1 MASESAANWDDGRVG
16 DLVRQVKRRVPVADG
31 VAYPMIGVR
40 LYGNGAFVRE
50 TVNRQSLSAKHVYAV
65 EPGDFVYTRLFAS
78 KGTYA
83 LLDER
88 FSNTFASNEFPTFRA
103 REACPDLRYLL
114 ETFCRERTWRRAEVF
129 CTGTTTGSRF
139 RLRERDFL
147 ALPIKIPPPSEQV
160 AISEVLASLRTLAED
175 TKGLLDELVIAKKW
189 AMRELLTLGHPR
201 FRTKM
206 QPLPST
212 WPMGRV
218 APKIQEIPAHWQLVQ
233 LTKVARL
240 ESGHTPSRKRPEY
253 WGGDIPWVSLAD
265 TEGLN
270 SLVIRTTNEN
280 TNQLGIQNSSARVL
294 PEGTVV
300 FSRTASVGL
309 CSQLGR
315 PMATSQDFANWV
327 CGPKLDPRYLVQV
340 FRHMGREWQRLQA
353 GSTHQTVYMPV
364 FKKLRVLLPSREEQ
378 AAIADVGDGFDTRI
392 QAETRYLAEL
402 TELKRGLGKELL
414 SGRVR
419 IPTELIARLNDAEE
433 G

>member
-1 MASESAANWDDGRVG
+1 VWDSDFSQRRLGEMVVRTKRPFKPEDGAS
-16 DLVRQVKRRVPVADG
+16 
-31 VAYPMIGVR
+31 YPLLGVR
-40 LYGNGAFVRE
+40 WYAAGCHVHNACAE
-50 TVNRQSLSAKHVYAV
+50 SLKSPTLTRLQ
-65 EPGDFVYTRLFAS
+65 PGDIIYNKMWAS
-78 KGTYA
+78 KGSFGVVDVGQSDAVATSEY
-83 LLDER
+83 
-88 FSNTFASNEFPTFRA
+88 PVFRA
-103 REACPDLRYLL
+103 RPGLDTDFLRL
-114 ETFCRERTWRRAEVF
+114 VF
-129 CTGTTTGSRF
+129 EQPRFWSLAKAWSSGTTGRA
-139 RLRERDFL
+139 RLHPRDFL
-147 ALPIKIPPPSEQV
+147 RLPVPLPPKDEQFAMAAVFKAIEVAEQRTQVFLDAL
-160 AISEVLASLRTLAED
+160 AT
-175 TKGLLDELVIAKKW
+175 AKHW
-189 AMRELLTLGHPR
+189 TMRELLTLGHPR
-201 FRTKM
+201 FRTDM

-218 APKIQEIPAHWQLVQ
+218 APNIQEIPAHWQLVQ

-265 TEGLN
+265 AEGLN

-327 CGPKLDPRYLVQV
+327 CGPRLDPRYLVQV
-340 FRHMGREWQRLQA
+340 FRHMDREWRRLQA

-378 AAIADVGDGFDTRI
+378 EAIADVGRAFDTRI
-392 QAETRYLAEL
+392 EAETRYLAEL
-402 TELKRGLGKELL
+402 NELKRGLAKELL

-419 IPTELIARLNDAEE
+419 IPAELIAKINDIDGRVGE
-433 G
+433 